1 MKLYGFLIVLLLGLG
16 QAQAKTILISDIDDS
31 IKNSH
36 VLSTTDSL
44 FNAGKIQNL
53 VLGMN
58 ALYEAVSHT
67 EPDMKF
73 YYVTNAPKSFMETNH
88 RDFLA
93 YNRFPRGSLRLRESL
108 FQSDF
113 KVTEI
118 RKILKAEK
126 PEFAIL
132 VGDNGEKDV
141 YVYEQIA
148 KEFPNTLFLTYIRIA
163 YSTWSSSEKGVA
175 IRPGQTGFV
184 TALDLMLQLRHEG
197 FVNSADATNFVSDF
211 VTVYTTEVETNV
223 DGKQAFPGWS
233 DCRDFKW
240 TAPDSEAR
248 LNPGYIAVKGRIEE
262 RCTIAPFEY

>member
-1 MKLYGFLIVLLLGLG
+1 MKLYGFLAVLILGLG
-16 QAQAKTILISDIDDS
+16 QAQAKTVLISDIDDS

-36 VLSTTDSL
+36 VLSTTDAL
-44 FNAGKIQNL
+44 FNAGKTQNL

-58 ALYEAVSHT
+58 ALYQAVSHA
-67 EPDMKF
+67 ESDMKF
-73 YYVTNAPKSFMETNH
+73 YYVTNAPKSFMQKNH
-88 RDFLA
+88 RNFLA
-93 YNRFPRGSLRLRESL
+93 RNEFPPGSLRLRESL

-141 YVYEQIA
+141 YVYEQIV
-148 KEFPNTLFLTYIRIA
+148 KEFPNTSFLTYIRIA
-163 YSTWSSSEKGVA
+163 YSGWSDDEEGVA

-184 TALDLMLQLRHEG
+184 SALDLMLQLRHEG
-197 FVNSADATNFVSDF
+197 FVAPADAASFVRAFVS
-211 VTVYTTEVETNV
+211 VYANEVETEN
-223 DGKQAFPGWS
+223 DGAQALPGWS

-240 TAPDSEAR
+240 TAPDAEER
-248 LNPGYIAVKGRIEE
+248 LTPGYIAAKERIEE
-262 RCTIAPFEY
+262 RCMIAPFED